1 VSDAKRL
8 QNLWVSGGTTGGRG
22 RGRGRGGDGEGETG
36 PVVTA
41 TVTLPSGEVVKGP
54 VAFFDDFEIKIRVDD
69 GAIRSLKRDG
79 DVPRVQFDDPLAGHK
94 ALLSALTDKDMRNVT
109 AYLVTLK

>member
-1 VSDAKRL
+1 
-8 QNLWVSGGTTGGRG
+8 
-22 RGRGRGGDGEGETG
+22 
-36 PVVTA
+36 VTA
-41 TVTLPSGEVVKGP
+41 TVTLPSGETLKGP
-54 VAFFDDFEIKIRVDD
+54 LAFIDDYQVKIVAED

-79 DVPRVQFDDPLAGHK
+79 DVPRVKIEDPLAGHK